1 MSGHVVC
8 CALCVVLCWPAM
20 VVGDAQTDRR
30 TDGRA
35 GRQADRQTTPHNPR
49 PKPARHKTPGRVWAR
64 EREKKGGHGRR
75 ASKRGQG
82 VCLSPNPQGNFHT
95 VRHSIGFAIVVDEA
109 AGAAASRG
117 GSSLGPMRSI
127 LRRLLQVPEVPTPGV
142 GPQTHDGM
150 PSKARVEESGPLGSS
165 F

>member
-1 MSGHVVC
+1 MCCVLC
-8 CALCVVLCWPAM
+8 CAGQRWLSVMPR
-20 VVGDAQTDRR
+20 QTG
-30 TDGRA
+30 GRA
-35 GRQADRQTTPHNPR
+35 GGQTGRPADHTAQPTTEASEAQNAGAGVG
-49 PKPARHKTPGRVWAR
+49 KGKGK
-64 EREKKGGHGRR
+64 KKGGHGRR
-75 ASKRGQG
+75 ASRRGQG

-150 PSKARVEESGPLGSS
+150 LSKVRVEESGPLGSS